1 MVRWGERTGGNGRG
15 GWEKTT
21 PKMTLA
27 RDHSSP
33 LRHFLLLIAHT
44 RAYTHTYWAR
54 MTHLAVVVVPPITRH
69 VVPVFAVSPAVRTT
83 LPAERLVVV
92 RFTLC
97 PVVPA
102 AVESFDACPSVGT
115 VRAVVGLRVRSA
127 SPRLRSL
134 VVVESISESWVP
146 VPQGT
151 VGCSGAMGAASV
163 GGGGGEGGGRGHK
176 RGVGGEEGR
185 GGEGHGEAV
194 GYCVSGIKRW
204 IRRTEVNERVWER
217 SDAQCV

>member
-1 MVRWGERTGGNGRG
+1 
-15 GWEKTT
+15 
-21 PKMTLA
+21 MTLA

-69 VVPVFAVSPAVRTT
+69 VVPVFAVIPAVRTT
-83 LPAERLVVV
+83 LPAQRLVVV
-92 RFTLC
+92 WFIFC

-102 AVESFDACPSVGT
+102 AVKGFDACPSVGT

-127 SPRLRSL
+127 SPRLRLL
-134 VVVESISESWVP
+134 VVVEIISESWVP

-163 GGGGGEGGGRGHK
+163 GEGGGEGRKGAQKRGGGRRGAGRRRARRG
-176 RGVGGEEGR
+176 RGVL
-185 GGEGHGEAV
+185 
-194 GYCVSGIKRW
+194 CKW
-204 IRRTEVNERVWER
+204 DQTM
-217 SDAQCV
+217 D